1 MKGRK
6 PLPTQL
12 KIVRGTDEK
21 RHINPDEP
29 TPEMSD
35 LAPPA
40 ELSPAAL
47 KEWERVR
54 SLLVDAGV
62 VSVLDTTALIAY
74 CETYATWADAM
85 SRLRRT
91 GMILKN
97 EKGVLYRNPLI
108 RVANDAQD
116 RMVKLLAEFGMTP
129 SSRTRVSAIKPVKT
143 NDKWAAFRR

>member
-21 RHINPDEP
+21 RHINQDEP
-29 TPEMSD
+29 KPEMSD
-35 LAPPA
+35 LAPPP

-47 KEWERVR
+47 KEWGRVR
-54 SLLVDAGV
+54 SLLVDAGI

-85 SRLRRT
+85 AKLRRT

-143 NDKWAAFRR
+143 NEKWAAFRR